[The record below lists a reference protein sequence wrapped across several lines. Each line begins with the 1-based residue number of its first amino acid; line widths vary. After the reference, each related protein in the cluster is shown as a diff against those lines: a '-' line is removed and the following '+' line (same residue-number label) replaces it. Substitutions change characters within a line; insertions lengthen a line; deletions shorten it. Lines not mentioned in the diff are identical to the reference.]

1 MSYLTARITKVESVD
16 ALHVVTFDCAG
27 QKLQMVS
34 LELPE
39 VIQQGIKVKLAC
51 KPTAVALAKPSMDVE
66 SFCSMLSYSNQL
78 KVEIASIEKGKLLS
92 SLILTL
98 GAFSLESMM
107 GTDAVERLS
116 LRKGDQVIA
125 LIKANELSILEVLD
139 D

>member
-1 MSYLTARITKVESVD
+1 MSYLTAHITKIESVD

-39 VIQQGIKVKLAC
+39 VIHQGIKVKLAC
-51 KPTAVALAKPSMDVE
+51 KPTAVAVAKPTMDVE
-66 SFCSMLSYSNQL
+66 SFYSMLSYSNQL

-92 SLILTL
+92 SLILSL
-98 GAFSLESMM
+98 GTFSLESMM
-107 GTDAVERLS
+107 GTNAVERLS
-116 LRKGDQVIA
+116 LQEGEPVIA